1 MFKKLTATLL
11 SGIVLV
17 SCMPLSAVYAESE
30 TAVWDGSADVFWYDD
45 NETVF
50 HISTA
55 EELAGLAKLVN
66 GGNDF
71 ADKTVYLDNSI
82 YLNDVTDV
90 DNWFETS
97 PENVWTPPE
106 NVWTPIG
113 YNSNNRFSGNFDGQ
127 NNEICGIYAGN
138 SYSGLFGIV
147 HGGTVKNITVKK
159 SLIFGDNVGGI
170 AGYADDATFANVCN
184 YADIRHLVDKE
195 GIYLGGIVGQV
206 SSSCNIIY
214 AQNYGNIE
222 HYGSF
227 STPYA
232 GGIIGYSYSY
242 SYSYN
247 HNNKIENC
255 VNYGDVV
262 CKSDSSTVAGIAHL
276 TGGTIKNCYN
286 FGNLYSDALAY
297 GIGHANNL
305 ESCYNVGNITSS
317 NYRSYGI
324 GYARNISNCYYLN
337 TSCDKGST
345 DSVDTIANP
354 NQAAMQKAS
363 FVKTLGDAFVYVEGD
378 YPKLAWQVDGFAMGD
393 INYDWAV
400 NVADA
405 VLLSKYLLGDYQY
418 TEDEWKRSD
427 IDRDGVVDCFDM
439 IEMRKKIS

>member
-82 YLNDVTDV
+82 YLNDVTDI
-90 DNWFETS
+90 DNLYET
-97 PENVWTPPE
+97 PLE

-127 NNEICGIYAGN
+127 NNEISGIYAGN

-147 HGGTVKNITVKK
+147 HGGTVKNITVKE
-159 SLIFGDNVGGI
+159 SVIVGDNVGSI
-170 AGYADDATFANVCN
+170 AGYADGYATFANVCN
-184 YADIRHLVDKE
+184 YADIHSYVDKDR
-195 GIYLGGIVGQV
+195 IYLGGIVGRIGIN
-206 SSSCNIIY
+206 CNIIY

-222 HYGSF
+222 YYGSL
-227 STPYA
+227 SRPYA
-232 GGIIGYSYSY
+232 GGITGYSS
-242 SYSYN
+242 SN
-247 HNNKIENC
+247 IENC
-255 VNYGDVV
+255 VNYGDIV
-262 CKSDSSTVAGIAHL
+262 CKSHSSNVAGIAYMSE
-276 TGGTIKNCYN
+276 GTIKNCYN
-286 FGNLYSDALAY
+286 FGNLYSDTFAY
-297 GIGHANNL
+297 GIGYYANNL
-305 ESCYNVGNITSS
+305 ESCYNVGNITSD
-317 NYRSYGI
+317 YRSYGI
-324 GYARNISNCYYLN
+324 GYASNISNCYYLN
-337 TSCDKGST
+337 TSCDKGS
-345 DSVDTIANP
+345 DGSVDTIANP

-363 FVKTLGDAFVYVEGD
+363 FAKTLGDAFVYIEGD